1 MFLQGLMS
9 AVELR
14 YARLFTALS
23 RYCPIPVVVEPQ
35 PIYMFR
41 SEPFVAAQFYFL
53 EMAVIAERLS
63 AIMAWRLSTC
73 L

>member
-1 MFLQGLMS
+1 
-9 AVELR
+9 
-14 YARLFTALS
+14 
-23 RYCPIPVVVEPQ
+23 
-35 PIYMFR
+35 MFR

-53 EMAVIAERLS
+53 EMPVIAERLS